1 MKRDTI
7 NYTLVGGVVL
17 AALALLLVA
26 LVVITGRSGRTTP
39 YFVEYK
45 NVTGLD
51 FGAPV
56 FYEGYRIGQVEE
68 IVPQRRD
75 NKTRYR
81 VEVAVRRDWP
91 IPNDSL
97 AQLASSGLL
106 ADVAISIREGGSRIM
121 LAPGGRLKGREAAD
135 VFNALNELAGEVTT
149 LTRSHVTPLVR
160 MLTQRIESISG
171 TVDENAPEIIRQAR
185 DLLIR
190 LNRVAEGVDQIV
202 GPANRKAVDAT
213 LANLAEVTGE
223 LKGTQQK
230 LDNAMTE
237 IEGMAVEN
245 RPALRR
251 SVQDMAQITSALS
264 RRIDAISH
272 NLEASS
278 RNFQELSRELRKS
291 PNRLLRTPPAD
302 DVVVEEED

>member
-7 NYTLVGGVVL
+7 NYTLVGVVVL

-26 LVVITGRSGRTTP
+26 LVVITGRSGRTYP

-45 NVTGLD
+45 NVTGLGV
-51 FGAPV
+51 GAPV

-68 IVPQRRD
+68 IVPRRTD
-75 NKTRYR
+75 NKTKYR

-91 IPNDSL
+91 IPDDSL

-106 ADVAISIREGGSRIM
+106 ADVAISVREGGSRSM
-121 LAPGGRLKGREAAD
+121 LKPGSTLKGREAAD

-149 LTRSHVTPLVR
+149 LTRNQVTPLVR

-171 TVDENAPEIIRQAR
+171 TVDKNAPEIIRQAR

-190 LNRVAEGVDQIV
+190 LNRVAEGVEHVV
-202 GPANRKAVDAT
+202 GPNNRKSIDAT

-223 LKGTQQK
+223 LKGTQEK
-230 LDNAMTE
+230 LDSAMTQ
-237 IEGMAVEN
+237 IDGMATEN
-245 RPALRR
+245 RPALRQA
-251 SVQDMAQITSALS
+251 VQDMAQITSAMS

-302 DVVVEEED
+302 DVVVEEE

>member
-7 NYTLVGGVVL
+7 NYTLVGTAVL
-17 AALALLLVA
+17 AALALLLIAVF
-26 LVVITGRSGRTTP
+26 VITGRSGRTHA

-45 NVTGLD
+45 NVTGLGT
-51 FGAPV
+51 GAPV

-68 IVPQRRD
+68 IEPQRRA
-75 NKTRYR
+75 NKTKYR
-81 VEVAVRRDWP
+81 VEVAIRRDWP
-91 IPNDSL
+91 IPSDSL

-106 ADVAISIREGGSRIM
+106 ADVAIAIREGGSTTM
-121 LAPGGRLKGREAAD
+121 LKPGATLKGREAAD

-149 LTRSHVTPLVR
+149 LTRTHVTPLVR

-190 LNRVAEGVDQIV
+190 LNRVAEGVDQMV
-202 GPANRKAVDAT
+202 GPNNRKAVDTT
-213 LANLAEVTGE
+213 LANLAVVTGE
-223 LKGTQQK
+223 LRGTQAK
-230 LDNAMTE
+230 LDRAMTD
-237 IEGMAVEN
+237 IEGMAGEN
-245 RPALRR
+245 RPAVRQA
-251 SVQDMAQITSALS
+251 VQDMQQITSALS

-302 DVVVEEED
+302 DVVVEEE